1 MFVQIGKIFSL
12 ADNCKM
18 TMRAHQ
24 KKWDDLRLILIDYI
38 QRKKTMTKKFLF
50 MVYCKIL
57 VLSLWTDNV

>member
-1 MFVQIGKIFSL
+1 
-12 ADNCKM
+12 M